1 MRERQ
6 RRVLQDLGIYRVA
19 ALKDLVNEHFGGHP
33 FAARRAIDDLK
44 RRGLVEEFQARGPRG
59 RPFRV
64 LYLTRKG
71 RRMAERQRGERLDP
85 DQRYWS
91 GRDKFRE
98 AGHEA
103 GVYRAGRKVWRDIEA
118 QGGTVW
124 RVRCDSELKAAV
136 ARLVEK
142 ARALHGREEAERVKR
157 EVAEMLGLPVVD
169 GKVLYPDLQIEF
181 RDAGGRTGR
190 VNVEVAT
197 GNYRSREIARKQA
210 AGFQM
215 HAADGLAWRKLGLG
229 GMESGGRGGGRDRD
243 GGLLEL

>member
-6 RRVLQDLGIYRVA
+6 RRVLQDLGMYRVA
-19 ALKDLVNEHFGGHP
+19 ALKDIVDEHFGGHP
-33 FAARRAIDDLK
+33 FAARRAVDDLK
-44 RRGLVEEFQARGPRG
+44 RRGLVGEFEARGPRG

-64 LYLTRKG
+64 LHLTPKG
-71 RRMAERQRGERLDP
+71 RRTAERQRGGGLDP
-85 DQRYWS
+85 GQRYWS
-91 GRDKFRE
+91 GRVKARE

-118 QGGTVW
+118 RGGTVW

-136 ARLVEK
+136 ARLAEK
-142 ARALHGREEAERVKR
+142 ARALHGREAAERVKR

-169 GKVLYPDLQIEF
+169 GKVLYPDLQVEY
-181 RDAGGRTGR
+181 RDAGGRAGR

-197 GNYRSREIARKQA
+197 GNYRGKEIARKQA

-215 HAADGLAWRKLGLG
+215 HAADGLARRKLGLG